1 MTDILKRYTFNILL
15 IPITLISIP
24 LAVPL
29 LIFFI
34 PYGIY
39 QIYYFNK
46 LRYLYEWVILVLI
59 YIPIVYYFSFMITFD
74 IISRTVFG
82 VSVKCFGTSR

>member
-1 MTDILKRYTFNILL
+1 MLNTTKRYTFNILL

-34 PYGIY
+34 PYGVY
-39 QIYYFNK
+39 QIYNFNK
-46 LRYLYEWVILVLI
+46 LRYLYEWIILTLI

-74 IISRTVFG
+74 IISRKVY
-82 VSVKCFGTSR
+82 KLIDYEKYN

>member
-1 MTDILKRYTFNILL
+1 MTDILKKHTSNILL

-34 PYGIY
+34 PYRIY
-39 QIYYFNK
+39 QIYHFNK
-46 LRYLYEWVILVLI
+46 LRYLYEWLILILI

-74 IISRTVFG
+74 IISRKVY
-82 VSVKCFGTSR
+82 KLIDYKKYN

>member
-1 MTDILKRYTFNILL
+1 MSDTLRRYTFNILL
-15 IPITLISIP
+15 ILITLISIP

-39 QIYYFNK
+39 QICHFNK
-46 LRYLYEWVILVLI
+46 LRYLYEWLILILI

-74 IISRTVFG
+74 IISRKVYNL
-82 VSVKCFGTSR
+82 VNYKKYN

>member
-1 MTDILKRYTFNILL
+1 MTDILKKHTFNILF

-39 QIYYFNK
+39 QIYHFNK
-46 LRYLYEWVILVLI
+46 LRYLYEWIILTLI
-59 YIPIVYYFSFMITFD
+59 YIPIVYYFSFMITYD
-74 IISRTVFG
+74 I
-82 VSVKCFGTSR
+82 TSRKIYNLINYEKYN

>member
-1 MTDILKRYTFNILL
+1 MLNTTKRYTFNILL

-39 QIYYFNK
+39 QIYHFNK
-46 LRYLYEWVILVLI
+46 LRYLYEWIILTLI
-59 YIPIVYYFSFMITFD
+59 YIPIVYYFSFMITYD
-74 IISRTVFG
+74 I
-82 VSVKCFGTSR
+82 TSRKIYNLINYEKYN

>member
-1 MTDILKRYTFNILL
+1 MSDILRRYTSNILL

-39 QIYYFNK
+39 QIYHLNK
-46 LRYLYEWVILVLI
+46 LRYLYEWIILTLI

-74 IISRTVFG
+74 IISRKVYKFIN
-82 VSVKCFGTSR
+82 

>member
-1 MTDILKRYTFNILL
+1 MLNTTKRYTFNILL

-34 PYGIY
+34 PYGVY

-46 LRYLYEWVILVLI
+46 LRYLYEWVILTLI

-74 IISRTVFG
+74 IISRKVY
-82 VSVKCFGTSR
+82 KLIDYEKYN